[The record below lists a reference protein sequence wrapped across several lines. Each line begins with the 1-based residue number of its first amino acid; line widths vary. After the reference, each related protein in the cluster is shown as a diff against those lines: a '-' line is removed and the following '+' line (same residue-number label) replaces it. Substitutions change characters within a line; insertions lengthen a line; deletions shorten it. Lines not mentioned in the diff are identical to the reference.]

1 MQVRGATGQ
10 RGVKLWGP
18 EERRGEGGGIFVV
31 GGVETSVLARLLRP
45 HKVKSVGHIFS
56 QF

>member
-1 MQVRGATGQ
+1 MRGATGQ